1 MGHRGGGTLSD
12 STKTKEQFRVY
23 KPHKA
28 GLPNLR
34 EYFSELW
41 QRRDF
46 AFELSHTNMRAGN
59 TNTVLGQ
66 AWLIVNPLLLSA
78 VYYLLV
84 VIIGGNGRADFSQIT
99 SGLFLFFFI
108 TGGIQA
114 CATSVTN
121 AGSLI
126 LNSNFPKL
134 LLIFSNVYLA
144 FRRFLPTML
153 VYLVIHIVYKKPW
166 TLHLLWMPVI
176 VLLGAIMSAGI
187 GALMATWHVYFRDTA
202 QFLPYF
208 IRIWLY
214 VSPVIWTAEFF
225 TQKFGE
231 TISQVME
238 VVNPLYAPLAMWAD
252 VLHGEPITAYQMLI
266 ALAWATVLLVGGF
279 LYFMSREREFA
290 VRL

>member
-1 MGHRGGGTLSD
+1 MSD
-12 STKTKEQFRVY
+12 STVKTAEQFRVY

-28 GLPNLR
+28 GLPNMR
-34 EYFSELW
+34 EYFTELW
-41 QRRDF
+41 HRRDF
-46 AFELSHTNMRAGN
+46 AVELSHTNMRASN

-66 AWLIVNPLLLSA
+66 AWLVINPLLLSA

-84 VIIGGNGRADFSQIT
+84 VIIGGNDKADFSQIT
-99 SGLFLFFFI
+99 SGLFLFFYV

-153 VYLVIHIVYKKPW
+153 VYLVIHIIYGKPW
-166 TLHLLWMPVI
+166 TLSLLWMPVI
-176 VLLGAIMSAGI
+176 VLLGSMMAAGI

-214 VSPVIWTAEFF
+214 VSPVIWTAEYFF
-225 TQKFGE
+225 HRFGH
-231 TISQVME
+231 TIGRFTE
-238 VVNPLYAPLAMWAD
+238 VVNPLFAPLGMWAD
-252 VLHGEPITAYQMLI
+252 ILHGQAIDPKQMLLAI
-266 ALAWATVLLVGGF
+266 AWAIVLLVGGF